1 MIPTVVGSDYRTA
14 ARNEY
19 ARQAE
24 VRADLLADCNDH
36 PDDFMTDAAQNP
48 VLWCN
53 AFVMTLD
60 PRQAESIVPFVLW
73 QYQVE
78 LMRTLTTCIAEGED
92 VLIEKS
98 RDMGATWVI
107 LATLVWHWLY
117 MADFTCIIGSR
128 KEDEVDKRGDLST
141 HFERMRFLLRKLPEA
156 YKARQLGGYDER
168 SHASFMMLRNPIIGS
183 QITGESTTGSFSRQG
198 RYTVVFLDEFG
209 VIDPTLQEE
218 IWTATGDASP
228 CRIVC
233 STPFGA
239 ANKFARL
246 AAAAR

>member
-1 MIPTVVGSDYRTA
+1 MIPCVASSGYQKA
-14 ARNEY
+14 MAIEY
-19 ARQAE
+19 ARQARD
-24 VRADLLADCNDH
+24 RATLLQAFDADPNRFLTKVAKD
-36 PDDFMTDAAQNP
+36 P

-60 PRQAESIVPFVLW
+60 PRRAQSVIPFVLW
-73 QYQVE
+73 PYQMR
-78 LMRTLTTCIAEGED
+78 LMETLTKCIADGED
-92 VLIEKS
+92 ILIEKS

-107 LATLVWHWLY
+107 LATLVWHWIY
-117 MADFTCIIGSR
+117 FADFTVIIGSR

-141 HFERMRFLLRKLPEA
+141 HFERMRFLLRKLPDE
-156 YKARQLGGYDER
+156 YKARQLSWYDEKH
-168 SHASFMMLRNPIIGS
+168 HAGYMMLRNPATGS
-183 QITGESTTGSFSRQG
+183 QITGESTNSSFSRQG
-198 RYTVVFLDEFG
+198 RYTCAFLDEFA
-209 VIDPTLQEE
+209 VIDPSLQDE
-218 IWTATGDASP
+218 IWTATGDSTP